1 MNWVL
6 EDTTKL
12 RFHTNLEILLV
23 PIAKQLRELK
33 WIASDLDINSDRLEV
48 LPIGHDKGLYH
59 LSAKEMDYC
68 RQLHPQIVWGYFVGI
83 YRNTEWDLEGKK
95 VPHIEGNQSIW
106 SSDSR
111 QIQGSVIEIICYD
124 SSLTIVKFSSP
135 QLSHHWK
142 SLFIEAV
149 DLDSWSSKNLTS

>member
-6 EDTTKL
+6 DDTTKL

-33 WIASDLDINSDRLEV
+33 WIAGDLDINSDRLEE
-48 LPIGHDKGLYH
+48 LPIGHDKDLYH
-59 LSAKEMDYC
+59 LNANEMDYC
-68 RQLHPQIVWGYFVGI
+68 RQLYPQIVWGYFVGI
-83 YRNTEWDLEGKK
+83 HRNTEWNLQVKQI
-95 VPHIEGNQSIW
+95 PHIEGNQSIW

-135 QLSHHWK
+135 RLSHYWK
-142 SLFIEAV
+142 SLFTEAV
-149 DLDSWSSKNLTS
+149 DLDSWSSKNFTS